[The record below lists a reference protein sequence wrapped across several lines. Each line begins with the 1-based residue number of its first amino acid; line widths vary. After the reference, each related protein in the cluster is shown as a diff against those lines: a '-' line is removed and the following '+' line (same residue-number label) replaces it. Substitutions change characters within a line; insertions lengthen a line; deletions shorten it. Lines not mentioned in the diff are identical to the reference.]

1 MSAGTVGRTPGPQG
15 SLLGFSEQEEQAI
28 ETGLHRRRIQAE
40 VERRFQQ
47 ERIAAQ
53 WKMADW
59 RTQLTDDFEV
69 VDDMPIPMTVEGL
82 HPTGANTLPGAQYKA
97 GKTTLLINLF
107 RSLLDGEPF
116 LGQYAVN
123 FTGRVCYWNYEL
135 TEQQFISWLRRHGI
149 RNTDRASVLNLRG
162 HPMPLL
168 VPEVR
173 EEVIDRLWQY
183 EIKFWIID
191 PYSKAYRGP
200 ENDNEKV
207 GQWLDNLDLI
217 KQSAGIPDLVM
228 AAHFGRAEHE
238 EGNEHVRGAT
248 VLDDW
253 ADVRWLLT
261 KDKEENR
268 YFRADGRD
276 VQVDETRLTF
286 DETTGRLTV
295 VGGSRSTAAFMNIVD
310 EVVAAVA
317 NKPGITTREL
327 RDLLS
332 GKNATRNSAITW
344 AGDNARIRSVMDGR
358 RKCHYPVPA
367 GPQVRLGD

>member
-1 MSAGTVGRTPGPQG
+1 
-15 SLLGFSEQEEQAI
+15 
-28 ETGLHRRRIQAE
+28 
-40 VERRFQQ
+40 
-47 ERIAAQ
+47 
-53 WKMADW
+53 
-59 RTQLTDDFEV
+59 
-69 VDDMPIPMTVEGL
+69 MPIPMTVEGL

-295 VGGSRSTAAFMNIVD
+295 VGGRRSTAAFMNIVD

-358 RKCHYPVPA
+358 RKCHYPMPA